1 MKKRISAILILSLLF
16 CGAVFAMEDD
26 YQLVTITNY
35 SNGDTEYSYNDSL
48 KSSKYTFEG
57 EISRDDCQ
65 KVRVLWSPDGFK
77 AIERYLI
84 TGKTNAGDKPV
95 DDFYLKQ
102 YKAGS
107 KTFAYNVSGAFD
119 NLVYGSNYYKF
130 IAYFK
135 DGSVDYYDFTFYVYN
150 GGAAERAKPVIYL
163 YPKKPQKVRVKVEP
177 KGGVTES
184 IPDYDK
190 GWTVFATSESELTD
204 LNPKA
209 ARGTETYPYLYWE
222 SKDNGEE
229 IDMSEG
235 FVVETKKLKSF
246 FEEKLKILGL
256 NDKEIA
262 DFVEYWIP
270 ELQGKKYVFITF
282 HSQEKINK
290 DAPLTISPKPDSV
303 IRVYFD
309 HKKLDKK
316 ISVKEQTLTT
326 PERKGFTVVEWG
338 GRRYK

>member
-84 TGKTNAGDKPV
+84 TGKTNSGDKPV

-107 KTFAYNVSGAFD
+107 KTFAYNVSGAYD
-119 NLVYGSNYYKF
+119 NLVYGSNFYKF
-130 IAYFK
+130 IVYFK
-135 DGSVDYYDFTFYVYN
+135 DGSVDYYDFIFYVYN

-163 YPKKPQKVRVKVEP
+163 YPKKAQKVRVKVEP

-309 HKKLDKK
+309 HKKVDKK

>member
-1 MKKRISAILILSLLF
+1 MQKKILLVLSFLVLI
-16 CGAVFAMEDD
+16 CSHAFAGENSNI
-26 YQLVTITNY
+26 YITNY
-35 SNGDTEYSYNDSL
+35 DSGDSVYSYNDSINSTKYVL
-48 KSSKYTFEG
+48 EGYVSS
-57 EISRDDCQ
+57 DCT
-65 KVRVLWSPDGFK
+65 KIRILWSPDSFE
-77 AIERYLI
+77 AIERYFVL
-84 TGKTNAGDKPV
+84 GKTSTGDSKI
-95 DDFYLKQ
+95 DDFVLKQ
-102 YKAGS
+102 YKPGATG
-107 KTFAYNVSGAFD
+107 FVYNVSGSYD
-119 NLVYGSNYYKF
+119 NLVYGSNYYK
-130 IAYFK
+130 IIGYFK
-135 DGSVDYYDFTFYVYN
+135 DGSIRIYNFQFMVYN
-150 GGAAERAKPVIYL
+150 GGMAERAKPVIYL
-163 YPKKPQKVRVKVEP
+163 YPKKGQKVKVKVEP

-190 GWTVFATSESELTD
+190 GWTVFATPDSELTD

-282 HSQEKINK
+282 HSQEKIDK
-290 DAPLTISPKPDSV
+290 EAPLTISPKPDSV

-316 ISVKEQTLTT
+316 ITVKEQQLTT
-326 PERKGFTVVEWG
+326 PKRTGFTVVEWG